1 MVDGRDDRRGDHD
14 GDRDGDGSSYDWLYS
29 GGSGGSGSSGSSG
42 RPPADDPD
50 ATQVISTGPRSGS
63 APGQGRP
70 PRDDGPPTSIA
81 PAPGAPPPSARRP
94 VKEPREKRTRTRRR
108 RPGRWIVLALVA
120 WLVFLVAVPV
130 FAWLSVEKVDAEPAG
145 ARPDDQ
151 PGTTY
156 LVVGSDAREGLSGQ
170 RTDTILLLHTGS
182 GPNLLMSL
190 PRDSVVDIPD
200 RGTNK
205 LNAAFAFGGPKLL
218 TRTIETETDIRIDH
232 YVEIGFTGFVD
243 LVDAV
248 GGIEICPTEALDDPD
263 AELDVPKGCQEA
275 DGETAL
281 GYARTRKTQTNGDID
296 RAKNQREVVAA
307 IGSEVVSWQTI
318 VNPIRYWRVMFGG
331 AGAVKVSE
339 GTGPFDAAR
348 FALAMTR
355 VNGEDG
361 LTCGVPISDLVVNWD
376 AERAPRMF
384 AAIREDR
391 TDDIGRDLC
400 SPTGLPQ

>member
-1 MVDGRDDRRGDHD
+1 MADGRDDRRGDQES
-14 GDRDGDGSSYDWLYS
+14 DGSSYDWLYS
-29 GGSGGSGSSGSSG
+29 QGSGGSGGSSGSGG

-50 ATQVISTGPRSGS
+50 ATQVIRTGSGS
-63 APGQGRP
+63 GGARSRP
-70 PRDDGPPTSIA
+70 ARDDAPPTRIA

-94 VKEPREKRTRTRRR
+94 VKEPREKRTRTRRK
-108 RPGRWIVLALVA
+108 RPGRWLALLLAA

-130 FAWLSVEKVDAEPAG
+130 LAWFSVDTVDAEPAG

-156 LVVGSDAREGLSGQ
+156 LVVGSDAREGLAGQ

-205 LNAAFAFGGPKLL
+205 INAAFAFGGPKLL
-218 TRTIETETDIRIDH
+218 TRTIESETGIRIDH

-248 GGIEICPTEALDDPD
+248 GGVEICPTEALQDPD

-307 IGSEVVSWQTI
+307 IGSEVVSWKTI

-331 AGAVKVSE
+331 AGSVKVSE
-339 GTGPFDAAR
+339 GTGPVDAAR
-348 FALAMTR
+348 FAYAMTR
-355 VNGEDG
+355 VNGEAG

>member
-1 MVDGRDDRRGDHD
+1 MADGRDDRRSDEHGE
-14 GDRDGDGSSYDWLYS
+14 DGDGSSYDWLYS
-29 GGSGGSGSSGSSG
+29 GGSGGSG

-50 ATQVISTGPRSGS
+50 ATRVISTGAGAGRT
-63 APGQGRP
+63 RP
-70 PRDDGPPTSIA
+70 PQDDGPPTSIA
-81 PAPGAPPPSARRP
+81 SAPGAPLPSARRP
-94 VKEPREKRTRTRRR
+94 VKEPRTKRTGTRRK
-108 RPGRWIVLALVA
+108 RPGRWLALLLAA
-120 WLVFLVAVPV
+120 WLVFLVVVPI
-130 FAWLSVEKVDAEPAG
+130 FAWLSVDTVDAEPAG
-145 ARPDDQ
+145 ARPDEQ

-156 LVVGSDAREGLSGQ
+156 LVVGSDARKGLAGQ

-200 RGTNK
+200 QGTNK
-205 LNAAFAFGGPKLL
+205 LNAAFALGGPKLL
-218 TRTIETETDIRIDH
+218 TRTIEAETDIRIDH

-248 GGIEICPTEALDDPD
+248 GGIEICPTKALKDPD
-263 AELDVPKGCQEA
+263 AELDVPRGCQEA

-281 GYARTRKTQTNGDID
+281 GYARTRKTQANGDID

-307 IGSEVVSWQTI
+307 IGGEVISWKTI

-331 AGAVKVSE
+331 AGSVKVSE
-339 GTGPFDAAR
+339 GTGPIDAAR
-348 FALAMTR
+348 FAFAMTR
-355 VNGEDG
+355 VNGDNG
-361 LTCGVPISDLVVNWD
+361 LTCGVPIADLVVNWD

-384 AAIREDR
+384 EAIREDR